1 MLVME
6 VLSSMRKLQRCLDEF
21 GEHYSKLVVGLAVAI
36 ALLEPFLFEWPFMIT
51 PGNLEEDCLE
61 SDDYCMSQM
70 QPLVEPL
77 AEILGFL
84 LPVWI
89 VFTEVAGSLYSIV
102 RRIGLKST
110 RPDGGSI
117 TLCLGCSSIG
127 LCFLCKK
134 DVSLFGSNRRGVWS
148 WSEGINYAPAL
159 AAATVGIVL
168 AQRATA
174 TAIAVACVLTA
185 KGCHT
190 WCSVF
195 YQVSPKNFPVR
206 AKCSPRI
213 NLYISSL
220 PSIHFEFPSTLVNE
234 YLWFDS
240 EEHLTQSSTF
250 LR

>member
-1 MLVME
+1 MAIFILFILIYQVMLVME

-51 PGNLEEDCLE
+51 PVNLKILE
-61 SDDYCMSQM
+61 RYCS
-70 QPLVEPL
+70 
-77 AEILGFL
+77 A
-84 LPVWI
+84 LPKSYINWSSVDLTKHI
-89 VFTEVAGSLYSIV
+89 GST
-102 RRIGLKST
+102 RIGLKST